1 MRILLFSLFVVSA
14 LTAVLSCKGPAGDV
28 GPQGLAGI
36 AGTTGPAGPTGQN
49 HKGDLSGFVKVL
61 SELDA
66 TINPI
71 GVTVVAENTN
81 PLAQAITDQTGK
93 FVIKDLPIGNYVL
106 RYKKDGHDDYRVFNI
121 RHVGGGNTPNYLPVR
136 NPGLELRSRSLTR
149 FINPKAELAFSNFV
163 RVSAT
168 MQSPDP
174 VSSTNSSRGAAL
186 FASTSPDV
194 SKDNFEQAYAGSI
207 SQVQFDP
214 RTYSYDLKSGL
225 FTLGISTAGRFKSGQ
240 TVYFRLYGASCG
252 CTDLLFGGRGYTD
265 PETGKFVYSE
275 LNAQPTEVFSLK
287 LP

>member
-1 MRILLFSLFVVSA
+1 
-14 LTAVLSCKGPAGDV
+14 
-28 GPQGLAGI
+28 
-36 AGTTGPAGPTGQN
+36 
-49 HKGDLSGFVKVL
+49 
-61 SELDA
+61 
-66 TINPI
+66 
-71 GVTVVAENTN
+71 
-81 PLAQAITDQTGK
+81 
-93 FVIKDLPIGNYVL
+93 
-106 RYKKDGHDDYRVFNI
+106 
-121 RHVGGGNTPNYLPVR
+121 
-136 NPGLELRSRSLTR
+136 
-149 FINPKAELAFSNFV
+149 
-163 RVSAT
+163 

-194 SKDNFEQAYAGSI
+194 SKDNFEQVYSGSI
-207 SQVQFDP
+207 YLVQLNP
-214 RTYSYDLKSGL
+214 QTYSYDLKSGL